1 MLKMETPYYNA
12 ISLLHVINDTRIWP
26 TFFYRS
32 SGDIKE
38 KILIGSLAKDSHP
51 DESFLFESSMIGIG
65 IDSTVNVVTYKSK
78 TMQDVLTEVAAVL
91 VLTKIL
97 TFFLASFNEWMFD
110 RKIKRETNDEF
121 REIFTY

>member
-1 MLKMETPYYNA
+1 MEAPYYNA

-32 SGDIKE
+32 SDDIKE
-38 KILIGSLAKDSHP
+38 QILIGSLAKDTNP
-51 DESFLFESSMIGIG
+51 NRFILNDNNLIGIG

-78 TMQDVLTEVAAVL
+78 TMQDVLTEIAGLL
-91 VLTKIL
+91 VLTSIL